1 MATLNDN
8 TAALET
14 LVAQVN
20 ALPTQISIDTTLTQQ
35 GMAADAKATGDAIA
49 AAGGAP
55 NVSNATGTLAINRGG
70 TGATV
75 KGAQTNGALNKLGI
89 VYATSLPAASSYT
102 EGTICLVK
110 KG

>member
-1 MATLNDN
+1 MATLQDN
-8 TAALET
+8 TTSLQSTIT
-14 LVAQVN
+14 LAES
-20 ALPTQISIDTTLTQQ
+20 LPTQIAIDTTLTQSGQ
-35 GMAADAKATGDAIA
+35 AADAAATGAAISA
-49 AAGGAP
+49 IVP
-55 NVSNATGTLAINRGG
+55 NLANATGTLAVSKGG

-89 VYATSLPAASSYT
+89 VYATSLPDASSYT

>member
-1 MATLNDN
+1 MATLNEN

-14 LVAQVN
+14 LVAQAE
-20 ALPTQISIDTTLTQQ
+20 ALPTQISIDTTLTQS

-49 AAGGAP
+49 AITP
-55 NVSNATGTLAINRGG
+55 NLANATGTLAISKGG

>member
-1 MATLNDN
+1 MATLQDN
-8 TAALET
+8 TNSLQSTIALAES
-14 LVAQVN
+14 
-20 ALPTQISIDTTLTQQ
+20 LPTQIAIDTSLTQTGQ
-35 GMAADAKATGDAIA
+35 AADAKATGDGITA
-49 AAGGAP
+49 AK
-55 NVSNATGTLAINRGG
+55 NLSNATGTLPINKGG

>member
-20 ALPTQISIDTTLTQQ
+20 
-35 GMAADAKATGDAIA
+35 A

>member
-1 MATLNDN
+1 MASLSGNST
-8 TAALET
+8 ALEA
-14 LVAQVN
+14 LVAQAN
-20 ALPTQISIDTTLTQQ
+20 ALPSQIAIDTTLTQSGQ
-35 GMAADAKATGDAIA
+35 AADAKAAGDAITA
-49 AAGGAP
+49 AKNAP
-55 NVSNATGTLAINRGG
+55 SVTNATGTLPVSHGG
-70 TGATV
+70 TGATA